1 MEANGTAQ
9 VGDLAGRT
17 TRGGTNL
24 PRRILVVDDEAA
36 IRLFSSAVLRS
47 SGYEV
52 DAAEDGAAGWEALH
66 GKDYDL
72 LITDNQMPRVSGVEL
87 IDKLHDAHME
97 LPVIMA
103 SAAFPADKLTR
114 NPPLELAAALPK
126 PFSGEQLLKT
136 VNAVLGGA
144 PERLD
149 FPPSWRSQPSADLR
163 LKAYQTP

>member
-1 MEANGTAQ
+1 MEANRTAQ
-9 VGDLAGRT
+9 VGDLAGGL
-17 TRGGTNL
+17 TRGV

-36 IRLFSSAVLRS
+36 IRLFSSVVLRS

-66 GKDYDL
+66 AKDYDL
-72 LITDNQMPRVSGVEL
+72 LITDNQMPKVSGVEL
-87 IDKLHDAHME
+87 INWLHDAQME

-103 SAAFPADKLTR
+103 SGSFPVDELTR
-114 NPPLELAAALPK
+114 NPALQLAAALAK
-126 PFSGEQLLKT
+126 PFSGDQLLKT
-136 VNAVLGGA
+136 VNEVLGAA

-149 FPPSWRSQPSADLR
+149 FQPSWRSQPSAELR